1 MLSPSLTQI
10 FLPSLVTARNSS
22 CGKVIFSQACVIPSV
37 HGEGGV
43 YPSMQWGTGCLP
55 RGCLPRGGVC
65 LGVCLPRGC
74 LPWGGV
80 FPGVCLPW
88 GVSAMGVCLPRGCLP
103 RGDTTPGTNTPS
115 ETATAAGGTHPTEMH
130 SCLLLVLTWVINSK

>member
-43 YPSMQWGTGCLP
+43 YPSMQWGCVSQHAMGHGVSAQRVSAQRRCLP
-55 RGCLPRGGVC
+55 RGVSAQ
-65 LGVCLPRGC
+65 GVCLPRG
-74 LPWGGV
+74 
-80 FPGVCLPW
+80 
-88 GVSAMGVCLPRGCLP
+88 VSAMGCVCH
-103 RGDTTPGTNTPS
+103 
-115 ETATAAGGTHPTEMH
+115 GGVSAEGVSAQGRHHPWHKYTLRDSH
-130 SCLLLVLTWVINSK
+130 CSGRYASY